1 MCTYYFDT
9 DEIFYVIYFPPTVL
23 QKNVTQLGHWF
34 NARAALPLS
43 IVSQKLGIF
52 HNNQAF
58 YRQKGGGGKT
68 AGRKNSNPY
77 LGNDSQIEALVTN
90 FSAPTTTTTA
100 TSSTTAL
107 QHANS
112 GKQQFFFLRN
122 STFSSTL
129 IIVLG
134 NLISSFTLLM
144 NLLSKF

>member
-1 MCTYYFDT
+1 MNANLLLLKCVPTYYFDT
-9 DEIFYVIYFPPTVL
+9 DEIFYVTYSTTAL

-58 YRQKGGGGKT
+58 YRQKGGGKT
-68 AGRKNSNPY
+68 VGRKNSNPY

-90 FSAPTTTTTA
+90 FSAPTTTA

-112 GKQQFFFLRN
+112 GKQQFFFFQIPLLVLR
-122 STFSSTL
+122 L
-129 IIVLG
+129 
-134 NLISSFTLLM
+134 
-144 NLLSKF
+144 

>member
-1 MCTYYFDT
+1 MKYYIKYSKFGSLSLNANLLLLKCVPTYYFDT

-58 YRQKGGGGKT
+58 YRQKGKGPK
-68 AGRKNSNPY
+68 KNSNPY

-112 GKQQFFFLRN
+112 GKQQFFFFQIPLLVLR
-122 STFSSTL
+122 L
-129 IIVLG
+129 
-134 NLISSFTLLM
+134 
-144 NLLSKF
+144 

>member
-1 MCTYYFDT
+1 MCVLFSRCDRERYHS
-9 DEIFYVIYFPPTVL
+9 EATV
-23 QKNVTQLGHWF
+23 HWF

-58 YRQKGGGGKT
+58 YRQKGGGKT
-68 AGRKNSNPY
+68 VGRKNSNPY

-90 FSAPTTTTTA
+90 FSAPTTTATA

-112 GKQQFFFLRN
+112 GKQQFF
-122 STFSSTL
+122 S
-129 IIVLG
+129 
-134 NLISSFTLLM
+134 
-144 NLLSKF
+144 SKFHF

>member
-1 MCTYYFDT
+1 MNANLLLLKCVPTYYFDT

-58 YRQKGGGGKT
+58 YRQKGGGKT
-68 AGRKNSNPY
+68 VGRKNSNPY

-90 FSAPTTTTTA
+90 FSAPNTTTTA

-112 GKQQFFFLRN
+112 GKQQFFFFQIPLLVLR
-122 STFSSTL
+122 L
-129 IIVLG
+129 
-134 NLISSFTLLM
+134 
-144 NLLSKF
+144 

>member
-1 MCTYYFDT
+1 MHEMKNRKYYIRYSKFGSLSLNANLLLLKCVPT
-9 DEIFYVIYFPPTVL
+9 ISTRMKYFMSFL

-112 GKQQFFFLRN
+112 GKQQFFF
-122 STFSSTL
+122 S
-129 IIVLG
+129 
-134 NLISSFTLLM
+134 
-144 NLLSKF
+144 SKFNF

>member
-1 MCTYYFDT
+1 MSSL
-9 DEIFYVIYFPPTVL
+9 L

-58 YRQKGGGGKT
+58 YRQKGKGPK
-68 AGRKNSNPY
+68 KNSNPY

-90 FSAPTTTTTA
+90 FSAPTTTA

-112 GKQQFFFLRN
+112 GKQQFFFFQIPLLVLR
-122 STFSSTL
+122 L
-129 IIVLG
+129 
-134 NLISSFTLLM
+134 
-144 NLLSKF
+144 

>member
-9 DEIFYVIYFPPTVL
+9 DEIFYVIYSPPTVL

-58 YRQKGGGGKT
+58 YRQKGGGKT

-100 TSSTTAL
+100 TSSTT
-107 QHANS
+107 
-112 GKQQFFFLRN
+112 GKQQFFFFQIPLLVLR
-122 STFSSTL
+122 L
-129 IIVLG
+129 
-134 NLISSFTLLM
+134 
-144 NLLSKF
+144 

>member
-9 DEIFYVIYFPPTVL
+9 DEIFYVIYSPPTVL

-58 YRQKGGGGKT
+58 YRQKGGGKT

-100 TSSTTAL
+100 TSSTT
-107 QHANS
+107 
-112 GKQQFFFLRN
+112 GKQQFFFLPN

-134 NLISSFTLLM
+134 NLISYFTLL

>member
-9 DEIFYVIYFPPTVL
+9 DEIFYVIYSPPTVL

-58 YRQKGGGGKT
+58 YRQKGGGKT

-112 GKQQFFFLRN
+112 GKQQFFFQIPLLVLR
-122 STFSSTL
+122 L
-129 IIVLG
+129 
-134 NLISSFTLLM
+134 
-144 NLLSKF
+144 